1 MISHM
6 FESKC
11 FQKITCFDSTH
22 KVEIP
27 QGFPAHKDGEQK
39 SAKRSGFGSFILVH
53 RLLRNFT
60 LWESYSW
67 VKKIVC
73 NFYRQKKNSFIA

>member
-11 FQKITCFDSTH
+11 FQKIVCFDSTH

-27 QGFPAHKDGEQK
+27 QGFPVHKGGKQK
-39 SAKRSGFGSFILVH
+39 SANIVGLVVLFWCIDFSEILHCERV
-53 RLLRNFT
+53 T
-60 LWESYSW
+60 LG
-67 VKKIVC
+67 
-73 NFYRQKKNSFIA
+73 